1 MGRVRFDEG
10 VGLGE
15 AAARACGEVA
25 ARARPA
31 ARAVGRALAA
41 DAAFGPLVLGAAAA
55 FGAVAGG
62 DAAWL
67 QARAAA
73 RAAGGAALAAASFG
87 ASGAGRR
94 RGADAAGSSGGGA
107 GGGRRGAGGGR
118 RRPKPTAELLREMGW
133 LLGIAFRGR
142 GGSRGL
148 ALLGAQ
154 MLLLLARAQIGVK
167 AAKVNIYYLTKSIAQ
182 GSWDYWVK
190 WLFSFGGWTV
200 CGVVVN
206 SGLKYVELALRI
218 HMRRQITRRAH
229 ELYLK
234 GGALYSATVLGEGE
248 LGSGAGL
255 DQRIAADVD
264 SFCKKTAHLY
274 GHSFKPL
281 LEFVM
286 SLKEASGDLGYARPL
301 CLFAV
306 NGLVSSLLRASGP
319 RVGRMVA
326 REAELEGTFRRAH
339 ARLIANSEEVSFLG
353 GQPTER
359 RILDEKMEQLLQA
372 QGSHNLQKIQRNLS
386 DQFIK
391 FFGMLSGGFI
401 IHMPWMMRGQ
411 GVPAAERISSFRT
424 AEELMFRCGGSFTE
438 VLMLHTNLAELSGY
452 TSRLYATMRAL
463 ERLST
468 LQAGG
473 MGAPVSGG
481 DSGSDGTIVFEDLT
495 VAVPEKDA
503 GPSSPR
509 GGGGSTSSPRL
520 LIRGLNMRVEVGAS
534 TLVTGPNGC
543 GKTSLFRVLAGLW
556 PAVSGACA
564 RPSEGLMWL
573 PQRPYLVLGT
583 LRDQVAYPTLLGF
596 GGAED
601 ARVEDALRQAGLGK
615 MLDRAAKEQAQRAQS
630 SSRRRRNASGAGD
643 RGAAGAGAGAGAGSG
658 LFSPLSIV
666 HEEWADVLSGGERQ
680 RLGFARLF
688 FHRPRF
694 AVLDEATSAINP
706 DEEAALYAGVARMG
720 TTMLSI
726 AHRLELR
733 KFHQR
738 ELKVRGD
745 GSGAWEL
752 QELR

>member
-1 MGRVRFDEG
+1 
-10 VGLGE
+10 
-15 AAARACGEVA
+15 
-25 ARARPA
+25 
-31 ARAVGRALAA
+31 
-41 DAAFGPLVLGAAAA
+41 
-55 FGAVAGG
+55 
-62 DAAWL
+62 
-67 QARAAA
+67 
-73 RAAGGAALAAASFG
+73 
-87 ASGAGRR
+87 
-94 RGADAAGSSGGGA
+94 
-107 GGGRRGAGGGR
+107 
-118 RRPKPTAELLREMGW
+118 
-133 LLGIAFRGR
+133 
-142 GGSRGL
+142 
-148 ALLGAQ
+148 
-154 MLLLLARAQIGVK
+154 
-167 AAKVNIYYLTKSIAQ
+167 
-182 GSWDYWVK
+182 
-190 WLFSFGGWTV
+190 
-200 CGVVVN
+200 
-206 SGLKYVELALRI
+206 
-218 HMRRQITRRAH
+218 
-229 ELYLK
+229 
-234 GGALYSATVLGEGE
+234 
-248 LGSGAGL
+248 
-255 DQRIAADVD
+255 
-264 SFCKKTAHLY
+264 
-274 GHSFKPL
+274 
-281 LEFVM
+281 
-286 SLKEASGDLGYARPL
+286 
-301 CLFAV
+301 
-306 NGLVSSLLRASGP
+306 
-319 RVGRMVA
+319 MVA

-359 RILDEKMEQLLQA
+359 RILDAKMEQLLQA
-372 QGSHNLQKIQRNLS
+372 QSSHNLLKIRRNLS

-401 IHMPWMMRGQ
+401 IHMPWMMRG
-411 GVPAAERISSFRT
+411 GDVPAAERISSFRT

-463 ERLST
+463 ERMST

-473 MGAPVSGG
+473 MGAGPAASSGDSGG
-481 DSGSDGTIVFEDLT
+481 DGISFEDLT
-495 VAVPEKDA
+495 VAVPEK
-503 GPSSPR
+503 GTEPSSP
-509 GGGGSTSSPRL
+509 GGGSASSPRL

-596 GGAED
+596 GEAED

-615 MLDRAAKEQAQRAQS
+615 MLDRAAKEQAQRAQGS
-630 SSRRRRNASGAGD
+630 PRRRRNASGDSGGVD
-643 RGAAGAGAGAGAGSG
+643 RRVGGAGAGSG
-658 LFSPLSIV
+658 LYSPLSIV

-738 ELKVRGD
+738 ELKVKGD
-745 GSGAWEL
+745 GSGAWEI